1 MIGCGIAQTLAT
13 RGASVTLLD
22 SRHIGDGA
30 SRASA
35 GMLAPFSEGRH
46 DMALQVLGA
55 RSLARYDG
63 FVQALADEGW
73 NVPYARAGS
82 IDVAC
87 DRAGAEA
94 LDVAASE
101 LTRDQVGCHVLD
113 HAALRTLE
121 PAVSAEAVAGLVIP
135 AHGAVDVPGLVAA
148 LWRSAAARGA
158 RLVRAS
164 AKRISRG
171 DSAVRV
177 ETSDGILN
185 ASRVVLAAGCWVGH
199 VEIEGASP
207 LPVRPVR
214 GQLLVLRTGSPVLRH
229 TVWGPDCY
237 LVPWSDGT
245 ILVGATVEDA
255 GFDERSTA
263 SGVQQLLGAATRLVP
278 QLADAAFVEVRVGL
292 RPGTLDDRPIVG
304 LSRHVDGLIYA
315 TGHYRNGA
323 LLAPLTSE
331 AVADLADGASLDP
344 VWTPCDPQRFGH
356 H

>member
-13 RGASVTLLD
+13 RGAMVTLLD
-22 SRHIGDGA
+22 PRSVGDGA

-46 DMALQVLGA
+46 DMALHALGA

-63 FVQALADEGW
+63 FVQALADQGSRI
-73 NVPYARAGS
+73 PYARAGS

-87 DRAGAEA
+87 DQAGAAA

-101 LTRDQVGCHVLD
+101 LTRDQVGCQTLD
-113 HAALRTLE
+113 QAALRTLE

-135 AHGAVDVPGLVAA
+135 THGAVDVPALVAA

-158 RLVRAS
+158 RLERAS
-164 AKRISRG
+164 ARRISRG

-177 ETSDGILN
+177 ETSEGIRN
-185 ASRVVLAAGCWVGH
+185 ASRVVLAAGCWVGQ
-199 VEIEGASP
+199 VAIDGAAP

-214 GQLLVLRTGSPVLRH
+214 GQLLVLRTASPLLRQI
-229 TVWGPDCY
+229 VWGPDCY

-245 ILVGATVEDA
+245 LLVGATVEDA

-263 SGVQQLLGAATRLVP
+263 SGVQRLLQAATNLVP
-278 QLADAAFVEVRVGL
+278 QLAEAAFVEVRVGL
-292 RPGTLDDRPIVG
+292 RPGTRDDRPIVG
-304 LSRHVDGLIYA
+304 LSRQVDGLIYA

-323 LLAPLTSE
+323 LLAPLTCD
-331 AVADLADGASLDP
+331 AVSDLVDGTSLDP
-344 VWTPCDPQRFGH
+344 IWAPCDPQRFGH